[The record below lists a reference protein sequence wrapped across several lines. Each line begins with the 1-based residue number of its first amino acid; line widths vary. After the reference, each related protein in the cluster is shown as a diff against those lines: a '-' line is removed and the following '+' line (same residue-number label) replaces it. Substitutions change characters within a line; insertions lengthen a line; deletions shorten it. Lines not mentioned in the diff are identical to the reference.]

1 MSPEDQKRLLT
12 ITPEDLELNRLFLRL
27 SLVDHVHK
35 VVCEDER
42 DALPT
47 KTELLFE
54 MAQDM
59 AKINMK
65 QLKECK
71 L

>member
-1 MSPEDQKRLLT
+1 M
-12 ITPEDLELNRLFLRL
+12 
-27 SLVDHVHK
+27 
-35 VVCEDER
+35 CEDER

-59 AKINMK
+59 AKVNMK
-65 QLKECK
+65 QLKE
-71 L
+71 

>member
-1 MSPEDQKRLLT
+1 MSPEDQKCLLA
-12 ITPEDLELNRLFLRL
+12 ISLEDLELDCLFLCL

-35 VVCEDER
+35 VVCEDKR

-54 MAQDM
+54 VAQDM
-59 AKINMK
+59 AKVNMK
-65 QLKECK
+65 QLKE
-71 L
+71 

>member
-1 MSPEDQKRLLT
+1 VSPEDQKCLLA
-12 ITPEDLELNRLFLRL
+12 IALEDLEFDCLFLCL

-59 AKINMK
+59 AKVNMK
-65 QLKECK
+65 QLKE
-71 L
+71 

>member
-1 MSPEDQKRLLT
+1 MFPENHKCLLAVT
-12 ITPEDLELNRLFLRL
+12 LEDLELDRLFLCL

-35 VVCEDER
+35 IMCEDER

-59 AKINMK
+59 AKVNMK
-65 QLKECK
+65 QLKE
-71 L
+71 

>member
-1 MSPEDQKRLLT
+1 VSPEDQKRLLA
-12 ITPEDLELNRLFLRL
+12 ITPEDLELDCLFLCL
-27 SLVDHVHK
+27 SLVDHVHE
-35 VVCEDER
+35 VMREDER

-59 AKINMK
+59 AKVNMK
-65 QLKECK
+65 QLKQ
-71 L
+71 

>member
-1 MSPEDQKRLLT
+1 VSPEDQKCLLA
-12 ITPEDLELNRLFLRL
+12 ITPEDLELDCLFLCL
-27 SLVDHVHK
+27 SLVDHVHE
-35 VVCEDER
+35 VMCEDER

-59 AKINMK
+59 AKVNMK
-65 QLKECK
+65 QLKE
-71 L
+71 